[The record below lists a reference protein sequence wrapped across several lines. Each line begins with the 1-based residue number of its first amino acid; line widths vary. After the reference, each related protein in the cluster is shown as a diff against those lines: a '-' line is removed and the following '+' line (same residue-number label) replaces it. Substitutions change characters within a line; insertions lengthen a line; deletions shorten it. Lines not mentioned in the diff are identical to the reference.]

1 MSPHHD
7 NLSKISHLRSER
19 SGRGRLRST
28 RLRAFTLIEV
38 MMALALLVGVAAAT
52 WQSMSLSFETKR
64 VVSDINDRYH
74 EGRQVMSRLAREL
87 RMAFLL
93 KPLPEQMREHD
104 PTSTTRFLGG
114 EDELYF
120 ATTAHLRL
128 HAGDRESDQAEV
140 HYKLERGARDN
151 GYRGLT
157 LYRRESSR
165 VDDEPDKGGST
176 WAVVEGVKELKFEY
190 WDDRKEVGDD
200 AWTADWDS
208 EDNQILPERIRI
220 TLVLERKEGEAI
232 RFVTQA
238 APRIRVPIS
247 PLENL

>member
-1 MSPHHD
+1 
-7 NLSKISHLRSER
+7 
-19 SGRGRLRST
+19 
-28 RLRAFTLIEV
+28 
-38 MMALALLVGVAAAT
+38 MALALLVGVAAAT

-64 VVSDINDRYH
+64 QVSELNDRYH
-74 EGRQVMSRLAREL
+74 EGRQVMTRLAREL

-93 KPLPEQMREHD
+93 RVLPEQMREED
-104 PTSTTRFLGG
+104 PAFTTRFLGA

-140 HYKLERGARDN
+140 HYVLKRGPRDN

-165 VDDEPDKGGST
+165 VDHEPDKGGST
-176 WAVVEGVKELKFEY
+176 WPVVEGVKELKFEY

-200 AWTADWDS
+200 AWTSDWDS
-208 EDNQILPERIRI
+208 EDNQLLPERVRI
-220 TLVLERKEGEAI
+220 TLVLEKKDGGEPI